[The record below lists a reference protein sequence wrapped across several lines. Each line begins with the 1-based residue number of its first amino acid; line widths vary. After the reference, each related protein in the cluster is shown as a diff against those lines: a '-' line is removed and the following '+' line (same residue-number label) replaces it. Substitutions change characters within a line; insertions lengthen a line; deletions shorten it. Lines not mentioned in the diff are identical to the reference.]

1 VALMNN
7 HVPMPCNE
15 LVELVTAYFERALSD
30 TDTQRFDEHLAECDA
45 CRLYLEQLRTTIALA
60 GRIEPERMPPQM
72 QDALGQAFRDWHAGR
87 AHGS

>member
-1 VALMNN
+1 MIDND
-7 HVPMPCNE
+7 HMPCNE

-30 TDTQRFDEHLAECDA
+30 TDTRRFEEHLEECDP
-45 CRLYLEQLRTTIALA
+45 CRTYLDQLRTTIALA
-60 GRIEPERMPPQM
+60 GRIEPERMSPKM